1 MGLDDIFE
9 AGRDIMNQV
18 ADAIRTGDYQDLARQ
33 VQGSMSR
40 AAGRTA
46 HRNPE
51 ERNFFLVKRPDPG
64 KGKGRMLA
72 GILLGIFPGL
82 LTLLFLLGL
91 PAFLLTGE
99 AAGLVG
105 ADLIFTLFFGL
116 VTFGF
121 AMLAR
126 SGRRQNELV
135 KRYYE
140 YGALV
145 GNGREYVAVSE
156 LAERSGR
163 TREQVCEDIKAMRAE
178 GYLPYAVLDRTKST
192 VILTDAMYRQYAR
205 AEAERARREEEERVR
220 NLAADAKPQGTGKTW
235 EEAAGEVAGADAQE
249 RLQKARE
256 KAQEKENRTGT
267 GSEAAALIEEGNA
280 YIGEIRAINDRI
292 PDTEEMSDKLYRLE
306 NIMKRIFAQVEK
318 RPDNAKDLRKL
329 MEYYLPTTTKLLR
342 AYAELNEQPEAGENI
357 RDTKRQIESSM
368 DAING
373 AFEKLLDDLFQEQA
387 WDLSSD
393 LNVMKTMMAQDG
405 LT

>member
-33 VQGSMSR
+33 VQGSMSK

-46 HRNPE
+46 RRNPE

-64 KGKGRMLA
+64 RGKGRMLA
-72 GILLGIFPGL
+72 GILLSICPGL
-82 LTLLFLLGL
+82 LTLLFLVVI

-99 AAGLVG
+99 VGLVG
-105 ADLIFTLFFGL
+105 ADLIFTLFFGF

-126 SGRRQNELV
+126 SGKKQNELV

-178 GYLPYAVLDRTKST
+178 GYLPYAVLDRAKST
-192 VILTDAMYRQYAR
+192 VILTDEMYRQYAK

-220 NLAADAKPQGTGKTW
+220 NLAADAKLQGTGKTW
-235 EEAAGEVAGADAQE
+235 EEAAEDVAGADARE
-249 RLQKARE
+249 RLQRARE
-256 KAQEKENRTGT
+256 KAQEQENRTGT
-267 GSEAAALIEEGNA
+267 GSETAALIEEGNA

-318 RPDNAKDLRKL
+318 HPDNAGDLRKL

>member
-1 MGLDDIFE
+1 MELDDIFA
-9 AGRDIMNQV
+9 AGRDIMDQV
-18 ADAIRTGDYQDLARQ
+18 ADAIRTGDYQNLAGR
-33 VQGSMSR
+33 VQGSIDR
-40 AAGRTA
+40 AAGESA
-46 HRNPE
+46 HRKQK

-64 KGKGRMLA
+64 KGKGRMLV
-72 GILLGIFPGL
+72 GILFGILPGL
-82 LTLLFLLGL
+82 MTLMFVLGV
-91 PAFLLTGE
+91 PALLLTGSV
-99 AAGLVG
+99 GLVG
-105 ADLIFTLFFGL
+105 TDVIFALVFGL
-116 VTFGF
+116 ITYGF

-126 SGRRQNELV
+126 SGKKQNDLV

-156 LAERSGR
+156 LAERTGR
-163 TREQVCEDIKAMRAE
+163 TREEVCADITAMRAE
-178 GYLPYAVLDRTKST
+178 GYLPYAVLDRAKST
-192 VILTDAMYRQYAR
+192 VILTDEMYRQYAM

-220 NLAADAKPQGTGKTW
+220 NLAADAKMQGTGKTW
-235 EEAAGEVAGADAQE
+235 EEAAKDVAGADARE
-249 RLQKARE
+249 RVQQARAKAG
-256 KAQEKENRTGT
+256 EKESRGKA
-267 GSEAAALIEEGNA
+267 GSETDTLMEEGNA
-280 YIGEIRAINDRI
+280 YIVEIRAINDRI

-318 RPDNAKDLRKL
+318 HPENAKDLRRL
-329 MEYYLPTTTKLLR
+329 MEYYLPTTIKLLR

-373 AFEKLLDDLFQEQA
+373 AFEKLLDDMFQKQA

>member
-205 AEAERARREEEERVR
+205 AEAERDRREEEERVR